1 MILHHP
7 TRALH
12 SCTIL
17 RQIAQFAQKDWQN
30 LLNFF
35 SKIFH
40 TCCEFCAREW
50 YTSIHERRGEWRSLQ
65 TENRRVR
72 DMTNDKDTKDAASA
86 AATKKPSASAVE
98 ALIAKAKERSQA
110 AAPGKTDPEA
120 QKRLDAI
127 KAKQAEADKARKE
140 AREEREKLREANKA
154 KRKTQQDE
162 KLTKRAEKKAASEEK
177 RKQRMEAREAK
188 KAAKSKKPVTLSD
201 AAQAVLDS
209 ARALPL
215 SDLTAL
221 TSALNRATKD
231 RAATDAGAMADK
243 PEAGDRVEIT
253 SGEHAG
259 KAGQVTRVQRVRCF
273 VKLDG
278 DAEDKRPTYLYVS
291 QVRVLE
297 ESSAKKAKKSADAS
311 PATPAA

>member
-110 AAPGKTDPEA
+110 AAPVDDLRTGEAPAQRLMSGKSAALRIITAVVEFAVCRPEP
-120 QKRLDAI
+120 
-127 KAKQAEADKARKE
+127 
-140 AREEREKLREANKA
+140 ERHA
-154 KRKTQQDE
+154 
-162 KLTKRAEKKAASEEK
+162 
-177 RKQRMEAREAK
+177 
-188 KAAKSKKPVTLSD
+188 P
-201 AAQAVLDS
+201 
-209 ARALPL
+209 ALPCTRL
-215 SDLTAL
+215 LRQIIAIQRYAGRGPPAL
-221 TSALNRATKD
+221 AI
-231 RAATDAGAMADK
+231 DA
-243 PEAGDRVEIT
+243 
-253 SGEHAG
+253 
-259 KAGQVTRVQRVRCF
+259 
-273 VKLDG
+273 
-278 DAEDKRPTYLYVS
+278 
-291 QVRVLE
+291 
-297 ESSAKKAKKSADAS
+297 
-311 PATPAA
+311 